1 MPLDLFDTHAHL
13 QDEQLIENLDQIIS
27 NALNAGVKSVV
38 CIGTTAHTSE
48 QAVEIAQRYDS
59 VLAAVG
65 YQPNYCHEADETG
78 WQKILALAEHP
89 KVVAIGETGLDKYWD
104 YCPFEIQ
111 RPWFV
116 RHIELAQRLSK
127 PFVVHMRECEDEIV
141 EVLQETCPTIGH
153 QGIMHSFAGS
163 MDTAQKSLELGMHIS
178 FAGMVTYKK
187 SVELREIAKTI
198 PLDRILIET
207 DAPYLSPHPKR
218 GHRPNEPALV
228 VHTAEC
234 LAELH
239 DLSLTHFASIS
250 SENARRLF
258 GLSGQ

>member
-13 QDEQLIENLDQIIS
+13 QDEQLIENLDQVVT
-27 NALNAGVKSVV
+27 NALNAGVNKIV

-65 YQPNYCHEADETG
+65 YQPNYCHEADEAG
-78 WQKILALAEHP
+78 WEKILGLAEHP

-111 RPWFV
+111 RSWFV

-127 PFVVHMRECEDEIV
+127 PFVVHMRQCEDEIV
-141 EVLQETCPTIGH
+141 EVLKETCPATGH
-153 QGIMHSFAGS
+153 RGIMHSFAGTL
-163 MDTAQKSLELGMHIS
+163 DTARKSLELGMHVS

-239 DLSLTHFASIS
+239 KLSLPNFASIS
-250 SENARRLF
+250 SKNARQLF
-258 GLSGQ
+258 GLNGS